1 MKKISEIEHK
11 LKGIPNNELPLH
23 SKKYY
28 LNLNSEIQ
36 NLYKSIIKEQNF
48 NKQTLQSEGSY
59 EKNRLS
65 WLLIPISLPFI
76 APACNNHSL
85 SLDTDNNQTVLQKQ
99 AQINILINKLNKIT
113 FNNLN
118 NISQDLKSKIN
129 LAIDKNGISKSSSY
143 DYQLFKVVYQHAKKR
158 RRY

>member
-1 MKKISEIEHK
+1 MTILFDWVKHLKKISEIEHK

-48 NKQTLQSEGSY
+48 NKQTLQSGGSY
-59 EKNRLS
+59 EKNKLS
-65 WLLIPISLPFI
+65 SLLIPISLPFI
-76 APACNNHSL
+76 AP
-85 SLDTDNNQTVLQKQ
+85 TRNNQTVLQKQ
-99 AQINILINKLNKIT
+99 VQINILINKLNKIT

-118 NISQDLKSKIN
+118 NIIQDLKSKIN
-129 LAIDKNGISKSSSY
+129 LAIDKNGISQSSSY